1 MADDVTTP
9 RHSDLAFVVAR
20 IAVDREPYWL
30 LRRHAKWGDW
40 SLVGGHVE
48 DDERD
53 DWLRAARREAD
64 EELDPLRVGV
74 DFEVEPMATSATSW
88 GPVASRSVAGTPTTY
103 CVRWFVLS
111 FLADP
116 ADCLAKLSPDDFLL
130 VPESKLLHRDDVSA
144 VTSRLLDALRGD
156 PASIPLAGRMPMT
169 RTPPRLATTTIGS
182 T

>member
-20 IAVDREPYWL
+20 IAVDREPHWL

-53 DWLRAARREAD
+53 DWLHAARREAE
-64 EELDPLRVGV
+64 EELEPLRHGV
-74 DFEVEPMATSATSW
+74 DFEVEPMGTTATSW
-88 GPVASRSVAGTPTTY
+88 GPVASRSVAGRPTTY

-111 FLADP
+111 FIADP
-116 ADCLAKLSPDDFLL
+116 ADCLERLSPDDFLL
-130 VPESKLLHRDDVSA
+130 VPESRLLLRGDVSD
-144 VTSRLLDALRGD
+144 VTSRLLECLHGD
-156 PASIPLAGRMPMT
+156 PASIPLAGRVPVT
-169 RTPPRLATTTIGS
+169 RTPPRLAPTT
-182 T
+182 